1 MTQRTSLKK
10 RQANRRNALRST
22 GPKSSEGRQ
31 RSSKN
36 SLGHGLSVPVV
47 FDFNDPLVES
57 IIQLVAQEDLDYHTA
72 KDLALKI
79 VEYERNL
86 AYQLE
91 LFELQSFAESYMQ
104 PPSPAEEEQRVRA
117 MFGAEIDMF
126 DDFIDWTRFKNR
138 PISEKDQK
146 YIVNSKLKM
155 HNLWQ
160 RMQKRKQKDKAK
172 QAATTLR
179 YLKRSSNQFI
189 KALKALRTH

>member
-1 MTQRTSLKK
+1 MTQQTSLKK

-22 GPKSSEGRQ
+22 GPKSAEGRQ
-31 RSSKN
+31 RSSNN

-57 IIQLVAQEDLDYHTA
+57 IIQLVAQEGLDHHTA
-72 KDLALKI
+72 KDLALKM

-91 LFELQSFAESYMQ
+91 LFEQQSFAGSYMQ
-104 PPSPAEEEQRVRA
+104 PPSPAEEEQGVRV

-160 RMQKRKQKDKAK
+160 RMHKRKQKDKAK
-172 QAATTLR
+172 RAVNSLR
-179 YLKRSSNQFI
+179 YLKRSINQLI
-189 KALKALRTH
+189 KALKALRTQ

>member
-1 MTQRTSLKK
+1 MTKQTSPQK

-22 GPKSSEGRQ
+22 GPKSTEGRK
-31 RSSKN
+31 RSSNN
-36 SLGHGLSVPVV
+36 SLDHGLSVPVAL
-47 FDFNDPLVES
+47 DLQDPLVGS
-57 IIQLVAQEDLDYHTA
+57 IIQLVAQEGLDRRTT

-91 LFELQSFAESYMQ
+91 LFEQQSFAGSYIQ
-104 PPSPAEEEQRVRA
+104 PHSPAEEEQGVRA

-160 RMQKRKQKDKAK
+160 RMHKSKQKDKAK
-172 QAATTLR
+172 QAATSLR
-179 YLKRSSNQFI
+179 YLKRSSNQLI
-189 KALKALRTH
+189 KALKALRPH

>member
-104 PPSPAEEEQRVRA
+104 PPSPAEEEQGVRA

-172 QAATTLR
+172 QAATPLR
-179 YLKRSSNQFI
+179 YLKRSSNQLI

>member
-22 GPKSSEGRQ
+22 GPKSAEGRQ
-31 RSSKN
+31 RSSNN

-57 IIQLVAQEDLDYHTA
+57 IIQLVAQEGLDHHIA

-86 AYQLE
+86 AYQSE
-91 LFELQSFAESYMQ
+91 LSKHLSFTGSHMQ
-104 PPSPAEEEQRVRA
+104 PPSKTEEELGVRA
-117 MFGAEIDMF
+117 MFSEEIDMF
-126 DDFIDWTRFKNR
+126 DDFMDWTRFKNR

-146 YIVNSKLKM
+146 FIVNSKLKM

-160 RMQKRKQKDKAK
+160 RMHKRKQKDRSK
-172 QAATTLR
+172 QAATSLR
-179 YLKRSSNQFI
+179 YLKRSSNQLI
-189 KALKALRTH
+189 KALKALREQ